1 MASSNYPFNQD
12 TAFNSF
18 TITDPTVVT
27 GFLGKAYAQSE
38 LVPVSYSKLIARGFV
53 DPSIKTFPLQEYVY
67 VSDAHLGT
75 ELQEESILPIQS
87 GALRLAMA
95 DLYNYWKD
103 FLIGNQ
109 SPWSYATPINSPMMV
124 VTPTSCNVTEQGG
137 NFHVILR
144 FNLVVFVLP
153 TSIYAQ

>member
-18 TITDPTVVT
+18 TITDPVIVQAT
-27 GFLGKAYAQSE
+27 LGRTYAQSE
-38 LVPVSYSKLIARGFV
+38 LVPVSYSKLIARTFV
-53 DPSIKTFPLQEYVY
+53 DASIKTFPLQEYVY
-67 VSDAHLGT
+67 VSDAFLGT
-75 ELQEESILPIQS
+75 ELQEESINPIQS
-87 GALRLAMA
+87 GALKLAMA

-103 FLIGNQ
+103 FLITN
-109 SPWSYATPINSPMMV
+109 SVPWSWSTPLNSPMLVATPISSQV
-124 VTPTSCNVTEQGG
+124 VHTAT

-153 TSIYAQ
+153 TSIYA